1 MIRGFFFAP
10 ANPADLLAK
19 FPHFAANR
27 NMIDL
32 EDAASPAGK
41 ATLAP
46 EQNN

>member
-27 NMIDL
+27 NTTGP
-32 EDAASPAGK
+32 EDATPPDGK
-41 ATLAP
+41 ATLEP